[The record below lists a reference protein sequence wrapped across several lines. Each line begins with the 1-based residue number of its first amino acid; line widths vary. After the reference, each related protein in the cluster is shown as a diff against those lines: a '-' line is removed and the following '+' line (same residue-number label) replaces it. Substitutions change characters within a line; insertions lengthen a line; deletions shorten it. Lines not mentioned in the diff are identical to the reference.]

1 MPSLDKKS
9 YNYKE
14 SFSRYEFKYILKKS
28 LSDRIEDE
36 VKNFMKHDGFVHK
49 ELDNRYF
56 VRSLYFDNKFFSNF
70 YEKVDGMK
78 IRKKYRLRTYGE
90 IFDSKVPIFLEV
102 KGRYQERSYKNRT
115 IINHKDLDLFF
126 AKKSGSKDIR
136 KITDIQAV
144 KRSVRNLVLL
154 NHYEKPFH
162 PEIGSGIRDLLFE
175 NMSPIT
181 AFVLA
186 KKIEDVIENFEPRA
200 RLIGV
205 KASPDLDRNAYEIT
219 IEFYVVNAPTEL
231 VDLTVFLERL
241 R

>member
-1 MPSLDKKS
+1 MATPTAFTDAQGQ
-9 YNYKE
+9 ND
-14 SFSRYEFKYILKKS
+14 I
-28 LSDRIEDE
+28 DR
-36 VKNFMKHDGFVHK
+36 N
-49 ELDNRYF
+49 
-56 VRSLYFDNKFFSNF
+56 VRQY
-70 YEKVDGMK
+70 
-78 IRKKYRLRTYGE
+78 
-90 IFDSKVPIFLEV
+90 
-102 KGRYQERSYKNRT
+102 
-115 IINHKDLDLFF
+115 KDLDLFF

-186 KKIEDVIENFEPRA
+186 KKIEDVIENFEPRVK
-200 RLIGV
+200 LISV
-205 KASPDLDRNAYEIT
+205 RADPNLDRNEYEVT
-219 IEFYVVNAPTEL
+219 IEFFVVNTPTEL
-231 VDLTVFLERL
+231 VDLTVFLEVL